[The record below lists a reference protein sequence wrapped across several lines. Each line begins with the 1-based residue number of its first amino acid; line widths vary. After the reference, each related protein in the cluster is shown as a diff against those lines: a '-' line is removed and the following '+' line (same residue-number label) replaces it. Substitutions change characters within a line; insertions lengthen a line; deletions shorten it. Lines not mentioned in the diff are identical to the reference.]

1 MEAAAVLIRL
11 WIEDSQPLTGMA
23 AIEESEPRRFDG
35 WLELLTV
42 VSELVAAAPHGG
54 RDADTDG
61 RTDTK
66 EPDGE
71 AGRDL

>member
-1 MEAAAVLIRL
+1 MLIRL

-54 RDADTDG
+54 GNADTDG
-61 RTDTK
+61 RADTT
-66 EPDGE
+66 DGE
-71 AGRDL
+71 ADRDP